1 MNNTVV
7 DYAPVMIKLLQGILY
22 QEDTTHWNLL
32 LDYSTQIRDYFG
44 KIGVELYL
52 DEAEGY
58 AYLRQLEQD
67 SDEEQ
72 QMPPL
77 PRLVRRQKLT
87 YKVTLLCV
95 LLREQLREFDTKGSD
110 STRLILTEA
119 KIRETILPFFQER
132 ANEAK
137 LFNEVDTII
146 NQVVE
151 LGFLKR
157 LNGSEEDR
165 YEVRR
170 ILKAKISADKLVE
183 IKQKLEAYAATLV

>member
-1 MNNTVV
+1 MNKTVV

-22 QEDTTHWNLL
+22 QEDTTHWSLL

-58 AYLRQLEQD
+58 AYLRQLEED

-72 QMPPL
+72 QIPPL

-87 YKVTLLCV
+87 YKVRLLCV
-95 LLREQLREFDTKGSD
+95 LLREQLREFDAKGSQ
-110 STRLILTEA
+110 SSRLILTTA